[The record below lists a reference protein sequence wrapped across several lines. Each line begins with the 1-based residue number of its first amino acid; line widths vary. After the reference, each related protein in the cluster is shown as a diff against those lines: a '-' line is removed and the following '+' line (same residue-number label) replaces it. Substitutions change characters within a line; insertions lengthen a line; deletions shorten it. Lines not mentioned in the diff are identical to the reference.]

1 MKKNNRLFSIF
12 LWFLVA
18 FAGYLFINA
27 FAAGFLGMIE
37 MLTLG
42 SRRYIV
48 FLTLCLLA
56 GLAWLYGLIAILIRK
71 DPLRISKRLAKFLE
85 ILPGWLRW
93 ILAIAVSLFP
103 TYILLFNSF
112 GLMEFAYAFRI
123 GLIIISGLVAAALA
137 FPPHR
142 TGSWL
147 FIAAAW
153 ICTSGAFFATGGW
166 LNRVTNYP
174 FGLYWS
180 EGNRLWDY
188 SMLFGSNR
196 YSTSSNEPVFT
207 FITKGR
213 QFIWAI
219 PFLIP
224 NIGILGV
231 RLWDALMWIV
241 PTFLVGFL
249 AITGVRKGKEGWLIG
264 LLFGLWTFSFLSQG
278 PIYAPLVVSTILVI
292 LAVRSRSLALSI
304 LLVLAASWYA
314 DFSRYTWRYAPG
326 LWAGMLALFEIAQ
339 PAFSNGRWKQF
350 IRPVVLGLS
359 GFIGGQ
365 FLQSLIT
372 WVQNGFSSELQ
383 VNALANVSGALSRQ
397 PLLWDRLWP
406 NPTFPPGIL
415 LGALWA
421 GLGLSLLLILLRVS
435 RNWKLHWLHSLAATG
450 VSVLFLVIGIII
462 STKIG
467 GGSNLHNLDMFWISL
482 ALLAAWA
489 LRALLKAGFTIEG
502 KPWWLIGAFC
512 LALISP
518 ASYLA
523 QYGKPLELPDKTL
536 VEESLTLIQNRVD
549 AVQEG
554 REILFIDQRQLL
566 TFGDIQNVE
575 LVADYEKKYLM
586 DQAMSDNA
594 AYFEK
599 FIDDLAHHRFA
610 LIVTEPVRINYVTE
624 SERNFGEENNA
635 WVKWVSSPLLCY
647 YREAEYL
654 PWVGVQ
660 LLVPRTFQ
668 EMPESCDLP

>member
-1 MKKNNRLFSIF
+1 MKINYRVFSIF
-12 LWFLVA
+12 LWMLVG
-18 FAGYLFINA
+18 FAGYLFLDA

-37 MLTLG
+37 VLTLN
-42 SRRYIV
+42 SRRYV
-48 FLTLCLLA
+48 GFLALCGLA

-71 DPLRISKRLAKFLE
+71 EPIRIGERLAKVLE

-93 ILAIAVSLFP
+93 ILALAVSLLP
-103 TYILLFNSF
+103 AYLLLFNSF
-112 GLMEFAYAFRI
+112 GLMEFGYAFRI
-123 GLIIISGLVAAALA
+123 GLIVLAGLAAASLA
-137 FPPHR
+137 VPPHR

-147 FIAAAW
+147 LFAAAW
-153 ICTSGAFFATGGW
+153 VCTSGAFFAMGGW
-166 LNRVTNYP
+166 LNRVTDYP

-188 SMLFGSNR
+188 SILFGGNR
-196 YSTSSNEPVFT
+196 YTTSSDEPIFT
-207 FITKGR
+207 FITTGR

-224 NIGILGV
+224 NVGIFGV

-249 AITGVRKGKEGWLIG
+249 AVAGVRKGKRGWLIA
-264 LLFGLWTFSFLSQG
+264 LIFGVWTFSFLSQG

-326 LWAGMLALFEIAQ
+326 LWAGMLALFDIAQ

-365 FLQSLIT
+365 FLQGLIT
-372 WVQNGFSSELQ
+372 WTLSGFSDSIQ
-383 VNALANVSGALSRQ
+383 VNALTNVSGALSRQ
-397 PLLWDRLWP
+397 PLLWERLWP
-406 NPTFPPGIL
+406 NPTYPPGIL
-415 LGALWA
+415 LGVLWA
-421 GLGLSLLLILLRVS
+421 GLGLSLVLILLRLS
-435 RNWKLHWLHSLAATG
+435 RNWKLHWLHSLAAAG
-450 VSVLFLVIGIII
+450 ISLLFLVIGIVI

-482 ALLAAWA
+482 TLVAAWA
-489 LRALLKAGFTIEG
+489 FRSLLKDGFTLEG
-502 KPWWLIGAFC
+502 KSWWLVGAFC

-523 QYGKPLELPDKTL
+523 QYNKPLELPDEAL
-536 VEESLTLIQNRVD
+536 VEESLAVIQKRVN
-549 AVQEG
+549 AVPEG
-554 REILFIDQRQLL
+554 KEILFIDQRQLL
-566 TFGDIQNVE
+566 TFGNIKNVE
-575 LVADYEKKYLM
+575 LISDYEKKYLM
-586 DQAMSDNA
+586 EQAMSDNA
-594 AYFEK
+594 VYFEK
-599 FIDDLAHHRFA
+599 FIDDLASHRFA
-610 LIVTEPVRINYVTE
+610 LIVTEPVLINYVSE
-624 SERNFGEENNA
+624 SERNFAQENNA

-660 LLVPRTFQ
+660 VLVPRTPQ

>member
-1 MKKNNRLFSIF
+1 MKLNRIF
-12 LWFLVA
+12 LIILWLLA
-18 FAGYLFINA
+18 GFAGYLFLDA

-37 MLTLG
+37 VLTLNV
-42 SRRYIV
+42 RRYIL
-48 FLTLCLLA
+48 FLFICALA
-56 GLAWLYGLIAILIRK
+56 VITWLYGLTAILRGK
-71 DPLRISKRLAKFLE
+71 EPLQLAKRLAKVLDFL
-85 ILPGWLRW
+85 PVWLRW
-93 ILAIAVSLFP
+93 MLAFVTSIFP
-103 TYILLFNSF
+103 AYILLFNPF
-112 GLMEFAYAFRI
+112 GLMEFGYAFRF
-123 GLIIISGLVAAALA
+123 GLILLAGLISAVLA

-142 TGSWL
+142 TQFWL
-147 FIAAAW
+147 LYIAAW
-153 ICTSGAFFATGGW
+153 ISISGAFFTMGGW
-166 LNRVTNYP
+166 LNKVTDYP

-188 SMLFGSNR
+188 SILFGSNR
-196 YSTSSNEPVFT
+196 YSTSNNEPVFT

-224 NIGILGV
+224 NIGIFGV

-249 AITGVRKGKEGWLIG
+249 AVTGVQKGKKGWLIA
-264 LLFGLWTFSFLSQG
+264 LLFGVWTFSFLSQG
-278 PIYAPLVVSTILVI
+278 PIYAPLVLSTILVI

-326 LWAGMLALFEIAQ
+326 LWAGMLALLEITQ
-339 PAFSNGRWKQF
+339 PAFSHGRWKQF

-365 FLQSLIT
+365 FLQGLIT
-372 WVQNGFSSELQ
+372 WAQNGFSSELQ

-406 NPTFPPGIL
+406 NPTYPPGIL
-415 LGALWA
+415 LGVLWA
-421 GLGLSLLLILLRVS
+421 GFGLSLVLILLRAS

-489 LRALLKAGFTIEG
+489 LRALLKEGFTFEG
-502 KPWWLIGAFC
+502 EPWWLIGAFC
-512 LALISP
+512 LAFISP
-518 ASYLA
+518 AFYLA
-523 QYGKPLELPDKTL
+523 QYNKPLELPDKAL
-536 VEESLTLIQNRVD
+536 VEESLNLIQNRVD
-549 AVQEG
+549 AVPEG
-554 REILFIDQRQLL
+554 GEILFIDQRQLL
-566 TFGDIQNVE
+566 TFGEIQNVK
-575 LVADYEKKYLM
+575 LVSDYEKKYLM
-586 DQAMSDNA
+586 DQAMSGNA
-594 AYFEK
+594 AYFEI
-599 FIDDLAHHRFA
+599 FIDDLAHHRFS
-610 LIVTEPVRINYVTE
+610 LIVTEPVLINYVSE

-660 LLVPRTFQ
+660 VLVPRTPQ
-668 EMPESCDLP
+668 EIPESCDLP